1 MNINV
6 EKELKSKIEKGFG
19 IPVAQQRLFFQ
30 TQELNQNNFS
40 MHSFGGKKRIKII
53 LRPTPTLENTLGL
66 VKKYET
72 LTTEDSLETMLFSV
86 QEGFNLGLIPKL
98 TFDGTSG
105 SYFLQNKYRRNVVKN
120 SILNRKLIVL
130 LGDFQAI

>member
-1 MNINV
+1 M
-6 EKELKSKIEKGFG
+6 L
-19 IPVAQQRLFFQ
+19 
-30 TQELNQNNFS
+30 
-40 MHSFGGKKRIKII
+40 SFGGKKKIKII

-72 LTTEDSLETMLFSV
+72 LPKEDAIDSLLFSV

-105 SYFLQNKYRRNVVKN
+105 SYFLTQQIPKERRIPIYPLT
-120 SILNRKLIVL
+120 SH
-130 LGDFQAI
+130 